1 MSPMKLH
8 TVVGSLFSNQTESLL
23 NITLDDYANAEVVS
37 IEGQPALEYVLNY
50 VKYFEGNA
58 RDISCRLNA
67 AMARPIVSAVNSS
80 VDGSDVGSSVLQLLP
95 GGFSSRQDIS
105 MNDSIRFVVK
115 RSVSHP
121 LRILTSWVPD
131 RVPGMIP

>member
-1 MSPMKLH
+1 MCNAMSPTKSH

-23 NITLDDYANAEVVS
+23 NITLNDYENAEVVS

-67 AMARPIVSAVNSS
+67 AMARPIVSAVNSTT
-80 VDGSDVGSSVLQLLP
+80 DGSDVGSSVLQLLP
-95 GGFSSRQDIS
+95 GGFSSWQSIS

-115 RSVSHP
+115 RYASPP
-121 LRILTSWVPD
+121 LSILTS
-131 RVPGMIP
+131 